1 MDLLRKD
8 KALRFMRL
16 ALVQAAE
23 FSKDES
29 RKVAALIISPT
40 THEIRSSGYN
50 GMPRGCNDS
59 VAERLAKPEK
69 LFWFEHAERNAI
81 YNAARVGTPL
91 DGSLL
96 LATMFPC
103 MDCARGIVQAGIGGV
118 IVLRPASPDRWTSQF
133 EKSEELFS
141 ECGVKLE
148 IIEREELIQSAR
160 PEMQGFFREFFLNDC

>member
-1 MDLLRKD
+1 MNLLRKD
-8 KALRFMRL
+8 KAMRFMRL

-23 FSKDES
+23 FSKDGS

-50 GMPRGCNDS
+50 GMPRGCDDN
-59 VAERLAKPEK
+59 VGERLVKPEK

-91 DGSLL
+91 EGSLL

-103 MDCARGIVQAGIGGV
+103 MDCARGIVQAGITGV
-118 IVLRPASPDRWTSQF
+118 IVLRPSGPDGWSEHF
-133 EKSEELFS
+133 ERSMALFK
-141 ECGVKLE
+141 ECGVAVE
-148 IIEREELIQSAR
+148 IIDRNELIESAN
-160 PEMQGFFREFFLNDC
+160 PEMRDFFRAFFVDDC

>member
-1 MDLLRKD
+1 MKLLRKD

-23 FSKDES
+23 FSKDGS
-29 RKVAALIISPT
+29 RKVAALIISAS

-50 GMPRGCNDS
+50 GMPRGCDDDRE
-59 VAERLAKPEK
+59 ERLVKPEK

-91 DGSLL
+91 EGSLL

-103 MDCARGIVQAGIGGV
+103 MDCARGIVQAGIKGV
-118 IVLRPASPDRWTSQF
+118 IVLRPAGPDRWTEHF
-133 EKSEELFS
+133 ERSMALFE
-141 ECGVKLE
+141 ECGVAVETLD
-148 IIEREELIQSAR
+148 REELIESAK
-160 PEMQGFFREFFLNDC
+160 PELREFFRAFFVDDC